1 MKPGERNG
9 QTKKKISRPCT
20 PTTDPLDVTRLTAHH
35 DMHRKSVLKENLRYS
50 RTPSHIFL
58 PVHCCI
64 VALIRFTDD
73 WAPKKTGGT
82 VVQPLVHFFSRAY
95 PPSYSYQGNTTCPN
109 KKKGNVIC
117 QCVSSI

>member
-64 VALIRFTDD
+64 VALIRFTND

-82 VVQPLVHFFSRAY
+82 VVQPLVHFFREHIHRRTRTKEILRARI
-95 PPSYSYQGNTTCPN
+95 
-109 KKKGNVIC
+109 KKGNVIC
-117 QCVSSI
+117 QCLSSI